1 MLVIYYRI
9 PDLSL
14 FSSKNHKLEIYGHKI
29 VVDPSRRQNTFV
41 ENATATIKIFKKN
54 CERGFCW

>member
-1 MLVIYYRI
+1 MIYYRI

-14 FSSKNHKLEIYGHKI
+14 FSSKNHKLEIYGHEI

-41 ENATATIKIFKKN
+41 EHVTATIKTSKKN
-54 CERGFCW
+54 C